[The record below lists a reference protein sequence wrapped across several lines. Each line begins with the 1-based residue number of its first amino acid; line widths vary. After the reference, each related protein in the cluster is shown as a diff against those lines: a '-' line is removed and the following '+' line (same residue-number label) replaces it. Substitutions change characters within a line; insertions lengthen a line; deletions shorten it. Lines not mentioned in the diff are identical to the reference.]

1 LCARAQTANAALQYV
16 AAVRNQRL
24 STIAA
29 HVPKPVATLLQ
40 PAAAAPKPTDAV
52 AEVAPA
58 DTKLAVTGD
67 AAVNGNGH
75 LNGNGHAPE
84 PQLEEI
90 KGNGH
95 AHTNGN
101 GHDAVVEPAADSEA
115 RDEPDV
121 SFDVQDE

>member
-1 LCARAQTANAALQYV
+1 MCVRAQTANAALQYV
-16 AAVRNQRL
+16 AAVRNQLL

-40 PAAAAPKPTDAV
+40 PAAAAPKPAAAV
-52 AEVAPA
+52 AEAAPA
-58 DTKLAVTGD
+58 DAKPAANGD

-75 LNGNGHAPE
+75 LSGNGHAPE
-84 PQLEEI
+84 PQPEEA

-101 GHDAVVEPAADSEA
+101 GHDAVVEPAADPEG
-115 RDEPDV
+115 REEPDV